1 MLILLAASF
10 ITNLIAYWIFMYP
23 NLSIIVIIRF
33 HHGSLVVLLEESSE
47 NGDYDYKS
55 HKNQLN
61 LQHFKTIRNELKH
74 DIKIAYQLYTQNLEA
89 TIKTDPKKFWAHI
102 SRLKMRSGIP
112 SEMIYLDNILRNPKD
127 IVNAFMEH
135 FHSSYSDFSP
145 SSIDEFIDESSNN
158 SINFISVTESN
169 VFETLMTIK
178 PNMTSGHDNIP
189 GFLFHDC
196 ASVFS
201 YPLSIIFNI
210 ILKTVSFP
218 DVWKLSVISPI
229 FKKGERHLIENYL
242 PISLICNFSKIFE
255 MILHKFLSFNVHNW
269 LTESQH
275 GFISG
280 RPTVTNL
287 SCFTQFVA
295 NSFDAKQ
302 QVDVIY
308 TDFSRPFDK
317 LNHRILLIK

>member
-1 MLILLAASF
+1 MLSNIQCYIDKAEDYLLPEDTHHPSL
-10 ITNLIAYWIFMYP
+10 LISLEYHQPKVKVISNSKSSQKRWNFRRADFP
-23 NLSIIVIIRF
+23 NLYRHLDEISWSFLENVKDVNTACCLFYNKLNSILDLYVPKSQHYCNNSFPPWFTCSIIRKIKRKWR
-33 HHGSLVVLLEESSE
+33 LWRK
-47 NGDYDYKS
+47 YKS

-89 TIKTDPKKFWAHI
+89 TIKTDPRKFWAHI

-189 GFLFHDC
+189 GFLLHDC

-201 YPLSIIFNI
+201 YPLSVIFNI
-210 ILKTVSFP
+210 ILKTASFP
-218 DVWKLSVISPI
+218 DV
-229 FKKGERHLIENYL
+229 
-242 PISLICNFSKIFE
+242 
-255 MILHKFLSFNVHNW
+255 
-269 LTESQH
+269 
-275 GFISG
+275 
-280 RPTVTNL
+280 
-287 SCFTQFVA
+287 
-295 NSFDAKQ
+295 
-302 QVDVIY
+302 
-308 TDFSRPFDK
+308 
-317 LNHRILLIK
+317 